1 MATILRLLTTPLAE
15 EWIHKLTALHGPLM
29 FYQSGGCCEGS
40 APLCLTLGDM
50 QIGDNDVFLGKA
62 VDAPFYMSG
71 SQFEYWQHTQLILD
85 VVLGGGN
92 AFSLESP
99 EGISFHTRS
108 HVFTDAENAELD
120 KQGPVLRGLQTS

>member
-1 MATILRLLTTPLAE
+1 MATIKRLLTTSLAE
-15 EWIHKLTALHGPLM
+15 KWVTRLTAMHGPLM

-40 APLCLTLGDM
+40 APLCMPNGDM
-50 QIGDNDVFLGKA
+50 QIGDNDVYLGKA
-62 VDAPFYMSG
+62 GDAPFYMSS

-85 VVLGGGN
+85 VVPGGGN

-108 HVFTDAENAELD
+108 HVFTDEENAELE
-120 KQGPVLRGLQTS
+120 KQGPVLRGLQV